1 MSLGEDQPKISRG
14 TVGAFAAQK
23 DRSHSM
29 APVCTWRA
37 GDDQMVPDRNSGIV
51 GGEAETDV
59 IEAGPKHSEDH
70 ASVETLKRG
79 REQ

>member
-1 MSLGEDQPKISRG
+1 MSLGEDQPKISSG
-14 TVGAFAAQK
+14 TVGTFTAQK
-23 DRSHSM
+23 ESSHSM
-29 APVCTWRA
+29 APVCTWR
-37 GDDQMVPDRNSGIV
+37 DDKMVSDRNSGIV

-59 IEAGPKHSEDH
+59 VEARPKHSEDH